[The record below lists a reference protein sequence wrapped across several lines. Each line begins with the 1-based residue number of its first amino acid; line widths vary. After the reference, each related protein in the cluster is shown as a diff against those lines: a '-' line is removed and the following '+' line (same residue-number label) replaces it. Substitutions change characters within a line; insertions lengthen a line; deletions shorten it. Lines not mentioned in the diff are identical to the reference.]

1 MTAFFLLLG
10 SLGFSLAF
18 NMAWAWGGSFLSVAA
33 AVACTLIV
41 PAGLHLWPLI
51 PAEHWFI
58 KGVRALVM
66 TGICS
71 AAAITSF
78 NHAVSVLML
87 QHWSDVSAASVT
99 GGLEC
104 LVALSTMA
112 VRTAAPTPAQTGQQ
126 TAVGQS
132 AGQASGPSP
141 GPVPDVSETVDEPV
155 PDRSRQTVDRRSGQ
169 SKRTS
174 QTGRRTLSVVD
185 PDRADDFRK
194 WAAELDEEPSTY
206 AIKKRYGCGY
216 DVAVRL
222 LKELTDETEEATG

>member
-1 MTAFFLLLG
+1 MTALFLLLG

-58 KGVRALVM
+58 KAGRALVM

-78 NHAVSVLML
+78 NHAVAVLML

-112 VRTAAPTPAQTGQQ
+112 VRTGAPTPAQTGQQ
-126 TAVGQS
+126 TPV
-132 AGQASGPSP
+132 GQASGPAP
-141 GPVPDVSETVDEPV
+141 EPVPDVSEPDEEPVDEPV
-155 PDRSRQTVDRRSGQ
+155 PNRSRQTVDRRSGQ

-194 WAAELDEEPSTY
+194 WAAELDEKPSTY
-206 AIKKRYGCGY
+206 AIKNRYGCGY
-216 DVAVRL
+216 EVAQRL
-222 LKELTDETEEATG
+222 LKELTDEPEEATG

>member
-1 MTAFFLLLG
+1 MTALFLLLG

-112 VRTAAPTPAQTGQQ
+112 VRTAAPTPVQTDQQ
-126 TAVGQS
+126 TAVGQP

-141 GPVPDVSETVDEPV
+141 EPVPDVSEPV
-155 PDRSRQTVDRRSGQ
+155 PDRSRQAVDRRSGQ
-169 SKRTS
+169 SKRTN
-174 QTGRRTLSVVD
+174 QTGRRALSVVD

-194 WAAELDEEPSTY
+194 WAAELDEKPSTY
-206 AIKKRYGCGY
+206 AIKNRYGCGY